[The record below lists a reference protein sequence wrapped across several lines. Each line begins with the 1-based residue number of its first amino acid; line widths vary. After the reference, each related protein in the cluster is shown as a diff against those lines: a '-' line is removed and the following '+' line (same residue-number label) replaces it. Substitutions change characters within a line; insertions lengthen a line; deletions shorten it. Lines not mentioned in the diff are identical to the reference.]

1 MNDTAAPSP
10 EIVEIVRQWNALAPK
25 SFRFQGYAY
34 KLTARPLFDNATTT
48 VRFDYGRSFPGSFLQ
63 SKIVFSVSYD
73 AGSDLYRI
81 AAEHFNGTTFESTY
95 LALTEGATFEAF
107 ARPDLLA
114 RPETVEA

>member
-1 MNDTAAPSP
+1 MNDTAALSP

-25 SFRFQGYAY
+25 SFRFAGTNY
-34 KLTARPLFDNATTT
+34 KLAARPLFDNATTT
-48 VRFDYGRSFPGSFLQ
+48 VRFDYCHKARGAFLS
-63 SKIVFSVSYD
+63 SKVVFSVSYD
-73 AGSDLYRI
+73 AGADLYRI
-81 AAEHFNGTTFESTY
+81 AAEHFDGTTFASTY